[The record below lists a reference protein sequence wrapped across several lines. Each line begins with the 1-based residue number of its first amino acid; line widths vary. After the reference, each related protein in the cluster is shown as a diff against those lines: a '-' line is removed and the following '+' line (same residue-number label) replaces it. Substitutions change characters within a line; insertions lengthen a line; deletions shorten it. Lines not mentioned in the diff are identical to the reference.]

1 MIDCSETTAYEDGKD
16 IGYNEGFETCKEDLM
31 EVIKSLAYQIA
42 QCQNP
47 RAYDY
52 SDETLGSIMLEAG
65 LSRTYLE

>member
-31 EVIKSLAYQIA
+31 EVIESLAYQIA
-42 QCQNP
+42 QYQNP

-52 SDETLGSIMLEAG
+52 SDETLRSIMLEAG